1 MEKLAMETHR
11 KEGKKKSSQGL
22 QVLCYLLYSIS
33 LKVQR
38 HHQYSPE
45 LYCNRY
51 IILHVKM
58 CCFNEARWNTNLEE
72 ERKEFKKM

>member
-11 KEGKKKSSQGL
+11 KEGKKRSQWL

-51 IILHVKM
+51 IILCVKT
-58 CCFNEARWNTNLEE
+58 CYFNEARQNTNLEE
-72 ERKEFKKM
+72 ESKEFKKM

>member
-1 MEKLAMETHR
+1 MENLALETQEGR
-11 KEGKKKSSQGL
+11 KKRKSEV

-51 IILHVKM
+51 IILHVKIH
-58 CCFNEARWNTNLEE
+58 CFNEARQNTNLGE
-72 ERKEFKKM
+72 ERKELKKM